1 MKKKYWLIG
10 SLCAVMTACI
20 AAGCKTA
27 LDPYDDGKFGG
38 STNNES
44 NELVTDKKIKLD
56 GKLDD
61 ECWQN
66 QKVFDF
72 TYQNVR
78 VRVKTVFGDLG
89 FYVGYEVE
97 DDHVYAVEGRD
108 VWKGSSVE
116 IYVDRGDA
124 TKKSERTF
132 QYRLGALDQW
142 ELLYGY
148 ETKEDSWTATYLPV
162 FGKTQVQGTVNS
174 GSTQGMTAEI
184 YVRWDALGYDFTS
197 ENFKVPETVKIM
209 PVYNQSS
216 GAEMDSARDFWVNN
230 GGDLGNPMHYWLFD
244 EHGFVDADAEGA
256 IVGDSVYGRAKS
268 AGWDVSEE
276 AAGVIRSK
284 TAGDQSIFFK
294 NVYTTDYAVTT
305 LIEYQDA
312 LEYWAS
318 GLYWQKDPYPK
329 AGLILASDTTVQAY
343 LLNYDGEHRH
353 GTPEGMFFSK
363 GNPDPRELWEL
374 YNPKNLDGVLI
385 NGAANG
391 KLRMT
396 GVKVGRYLLVFIG
409 DAETE
414 RFGGTF
420 VGMQEIAETAGNATP
435 GFYTLGCE
443 VEFSDY
449 EVTTD
454 ERVITGLADSVL
466 SVLRLDQKSGG
477 ALGVNQLG
485 YKLGESAT
493 VTVNTY
499 ENYKLTSL
507 KVNGEEKIGE
517 LSEDGELTF
526 TMTENEMTV
535 TPAYER
541 VNNTHLAEG
550 VLHYIE
556 KNAPTRNIGILVTGT
571 AADGGKVF
579 LQLKPD
585 AVDGNNNAEWYA
597 NLPDGTYKARVLV
610 DGIYR
615 ATKEFTVNGA
625 NVDLSVLETPLNWV
639 YSGDVETKR
648 DGSVIVR
655 GYNQYREVSNRTATD
670 YFAMSAYHFRADED
684 FTVGGTWETGGFG
697 VKIDNVVYRFHAMK
711 CDNQEMYFYI
721 EVDGGAS
728 QEYRGIYHSISG
740 TGAPLQMDVFYLNG
754 EFRILFDGKTSFVI
768 NADNTPNAEIRKLF
782 DPNKTK
788 RVGLI
793 TVGEDMVFQ
802 DYDFAFGQTETE
814 AMYNRLSKG
823 TVVLP
828 QNVEGLQIT
837 SSVTGESAT
846 GTEVTLTFALD
857 TGYVM
862 TSVTV
867 NGRDMLESV
876 KNNRLTFTLL
886 GGENIVTATAE
897 ALAVHRVQGTLGYA
911 AGLYGAGDTVN
922 ISTRGFTGALNGESW
937 SIDLPDGTHELK
949 FESARFRTKTISVTV
964 SGGNVTVGEKVEFT
978 QIKFEDDSPIR
989 YENETKND
997 FKIVGG
1003 TWTASYFAGIT
1014 AGSGIRID
1022 ANIQRGDGKTLSYG
1036 DWQTGGLY
1044 IGGATNSF
1052 IVFVKSME
1060 NGSQIMIGGT
1070 HPVWCWWWV
1079 DVPVSFGGTGD
1090 NLDISFVYRP
1100 NSIALMLG
1108 ERIVAEITPETVGT
1122 GEYRGAC
1129 TLFEFNSVYREMFA
1143 SDISA
1148 NKVGL
1153 RIAHAP
1159 SDNADAGI
1167 IFKNVKCMPAAEIPA
1182 DMKGSVKLPAAVEG
1196 LSVTAENNKLAGFVG
1211 ETVTLNFNLDDGKT
1225 ITSLTLD
1232 GNDVLNK
1239 LSGGKLVITLT
1250 AGEHVLE
1257 AATEGVSVFTVTGTL
1272 GYAAG
1277 LYGTGDTVTVSS
1289 GTFVG
1294 TLSGE
1299 NWTIKLPA
1307 GDHEI
1312 AFASGRFETKTVS
1325 ATVGNSAVSIDD
1337 KVEFTQIKF
1346 TADSHYERDGND
1358 VLTPADA
1365 WTGAYFAGID
1375 GKDGFR
1381 ADIKL
1386 QREDG
1391 NFSIEGSWGT
1401 GGFFLKKNGV
1411 EFLIFVM
1418 RANSGEVYVYL
1429 QNKSN
1434 WTTYEY
1440 RGTNVFLQG
1449 TGAPVELSLVYL
1461 GDELHLLINQKAV
1474 LSLNVSNYTS
1484 GNLGGQNPNP
1494 APYAGLFTKGADD
1507 SVSFGVATMDTGA
1520 ATKIRYTKLAYSVV
1534 NELPNG
1540 FKTENKT
1547 AALLDNPSMATDY
1560 TDGSV
1565 GLGASATHWLKD
1577 PTGAGRFLTSD
1588 AQGNFVI
1595 SYTLQR
1601 MDGNFTV
1608 EGTWDTPYFQI
1619 YINGTEY
1626 TFFAM
1631 RENANI
1637 TVFYLNSA
1645 TKNLEFRVPYNYR
1658 GTGAPLTIK
1667 VAFSSDDHLLHIFL
1681 ADTHYAFEVTN
1692 AAGSSFETMYMENGK
1707 ILGFRC
1713 GTFAGVLSDLSYAV
1727 TKAEVDTE
1735 LQKWGEATKVS
1746 VTA

>member
-244 EHGFVDADAEGA
+244 ENGFVDADAEGA

-409 DAETE
+409 DAATE

-517 LSEDGELTF
+517 LTEDGELTF

-541 VNNTHLAEG
+541 VNDTRVAEG

-597 NLPDGTYKARVLV
+597 NLPDGTYKARVIV

-615 ATKEFTVNGA
+615 AMKEFTVNGA

-697 VKIDNVVYRFHAMK
+697 VKVDNVVYRFHAMK
-711 CDNQEMYFYI
+711 CDANEMYFYI

-754 EFRILFDGKTSFVI
+754 EFKIVFDGQTTFTV
-768 NADNTPNAEIRKLF
+768 NRDNTPNQELHKLF
-782 DPNKTK
+782 DTSKVK
-788 RVGLI
+788 RVGLV
-793 TVGEDMVFQ
+793 TVGKDMVFQ
-802 DYDFAFGQTETE
+802 GCDFAFNEEDTK
-814 AMYNRLSKG
+814 AMYNG
-823 TVVLP
+823 D
-828 QNVEGLQIT
+828 T
-837 SSVTGESAT
+837 SEAHTVTG
-846 GTEVTLTFALD
+846 TF
-857 TGYVM
+857 
-862 TSVTV
+862 
-867 NGRDMLESV
+867 
-876 KNNRLTFTLL
+876 
-886 GGENIVTATAE
+886 
-897 ALAVHRVQGTLGYA
+897 GYA
-911 AGLYGAGDTVN
+911 DGLYSAGDTVTVA
-922 ISTRGFTGALNGESW
+922 SRRYTGTASGGSW
-937 SIDLPDGTHELK
+937 SIDLPDGTYEVTLT
-949 FESARFRTKTISVTV
+949 SSRFLSKTVTV
-964 SGGNVTVGEKVEFT
+964 TVNGGNVTVSEQVEFT
-978 QIKFEDDSPIR
+978 QIKFEDMANVH
-989 YENETKND
+989 YENGTSSD
-997 FKIVGG
+997 FKMTGG
-1003 TWTASYFAGIT
+1003 DWTASYFAGVT
-1014 AGSGIRID
+1014 AGTGIRID
-1022 ANIQRGDGKTLSYG
+1022 ANIQRADGKTLQYG
-1036 DWQTGGLY
+1036 DWQTGGLFF
-1044 IGGATNSF
+1044 GNDQHTF
-1052 IVFVKSME
+1052 IVFVKSTE
-1060 NGSQIMIGGT
+1060 TTTSVFVGETQSAWGS
-1070 HPVWCWWWV
+1070 WWWY
-1079 DVPVSFGGTGD
+1079 DIPESFGGTGD
-1090 NLDISFVYRP
+1090 QLDVSFVILP
-1100 NSIALMLG
+1100 GSITVMLG
-1108 ERIVAEITPETVGT
+1108 ERTAVSITKDTVGT
-1122 GEYRGAC
+1122 GEGKGAC
-1129 TLFEFNSVYREMFA
+1129 TLGEFRDFYNDLLSG
-1143 SDISA
+1143 DISSL
-1148 NKVGL
+1148 KVGL
-1153 RIAHAP
+1153 RLAHSPSGDKGAFFRNVGYAP
-1159 SDNADAGI
+1159 
-1167 IFKNVKCMPAAEIPA
+1167 VAEIPA
-1182 DMKGSVKLPAAVEG
+1182 DMKGSVKLPASVDG
-1196 LSVTAENNKLAGFVG
+1196 LKITAENNKLAGFVG
-1211 ETVTLNFNLDDGKT
+1211 EKVVLNFTLDDGKSLT
-1225 ITSLTLD
+1225 ALTLD
-1232 GNDVLNK
+1232 GKNILNEVNQ
-1239 LSGGKLVITLT
+1239 GKYTFTLT
-1250 AGEHVLE
+1250 KGEHELLAE
-1257 AATEGVSVFTVTGTL
+1257 TEGVSVYAVTGTFDYAEGLYSAGDRVTVTSGTFTGTVTGN
-1272 GYAAG
+1272 
-1277 LYGTGDTVTVSS
+1277 SWS
-1289 GTFVG
+1289 
-1294 TLSGE
+1294 
-1299 NWTIKLPA
+1299 IKLPDGA
-1307 GDHEI
+1307 NEI
-1312 AFASGRFETKTVS
+1312 TIASSRFISQTVS
-1325 ATVGNSAVSIDD
+1325 ATVNGEALDGG
-1337 KVEFTQIKF
+1337 KVTFTTIKF
-1346 TADSHYERDGND
+1346 TEDSAAYERHGDA
-1358 VLTPADA
+1358 VLTP
-1365 WTGAYFAGID
+1365 TGFWSDNGVYFAGID
-1375 GKDGFR
+1375 AKDGLRIDAHMERTDNEFFVNSTW
-1381 ADIKL
+1381 
-1386 QREDG
+1386 Q
-1391 NFSIEGSWGT
+1391 T
-1401 GGFFLKKNGV
+1401 GGFIFRRNNTRFFLFFKMLDGAAVVHLGDDGSWQWKESASLCV
-1411 EFLIFVM
+1411 
-1418 RANSGEVYVYL
+1418 R
-1429 QNKSN
+1429 
-1434 WTTYEY
+1434 
-1440 RGTNVFLQG
+1440 NVTG
-1449 TGAPVELSLVYL
+1449 TGAPVDLSVVYL
-1461 GDELHLLINQKAV
+1461 NNTLYLLIANDAV
-1474 LSLNVSNYTS
+1474 ASFDMSGTILATGSGALEAGIFNTNDAPCKMRFSKIGYAPVTVLPDDFKLNRP
-1484 GNLGGQNPNP
+1484 Q
-1494 APYAGLFTKGADD
+1494 
-1507 SVSFGVATMDTGA
+1507 ATIFDRND
-1520 ATKIRYTKLAYSVV
+1520 ATVV
-1534 NELPNG
+1534 Y
-1540 FKTENKT
+1540 
-1547 AALLDNPSMATDY
+1547 D
-1560 TDGSV
+1560 DGSV
-1565 GLGASATHWLKD
+1565 GFAAGTHWLAN
-1577 PTGAGRFLTSD
+1577 PAGGGFLTSD
-1588 AQGNFVI
+1588 AAGDFIIN
-1595 SYTLQR
+1595 YTLER
-1601 MDGNFTV
+1601 MDGYFTQ
-1608 EGTWDTPYFQI
+1608 EGSWNTPNLQI
-1619 YINGTEY
+1619 YLPQVQY

-1631 RENANI
+1631 RENAST
-1637 TVFYLNSA
+1637 TVLYLNSSDG
-1645 TKNLEFRVPYNYR
+1645 KVLEFRVPYAYQ
-1658 GTGAPLTIK
+1658 GTGAPLT
-1667 VAFSSDDHLLHIFL
+1667 VSFGYSSADHLLHVYL
-1681 ADTHYAFEVTN
+1681 GGAHYTLEVSN
-1692 AAGSSFETMYMENGK
+1692 AADSSYSWLYAENAK
-1707 ILGFRC
+1707 IPGFSC
-1713 GTFAGVLSDLSYAV
+1713 GAQAGILSDLSYV
-1727 TKAEVDTE
+1727 TTKAEVDAT
-1735 LQKWGEATKVS
+1735 LSGWGTATNIS
-1746 VTA
+1746 ATA

>member
-1 MKKKYWLIG
+1 MKKRFLLIG
-10 SLCAVMTACI
+10 GLCVACVACFVTAC
-20 AAGCKTA
+20 AETE
-27 LDPYDDGKFGG
+27 PFDDSHFGG
-38 STNNES
+38 SSNNES
-44 NELVTDKKIKLD
+44 NELVTDKMIALD
-56 GKLDD
+56 GKLDED
-61 ECWQN
+61 CWQGKN
-66 QKVFDF
+66 AFDF
-72 TYQNVR
+72 VYQDVR

-89 FYVGYEVE
+89 FYVGYEV
-97 DDHVYAVEGRD
+97 DDSHVYAVEGRD

-116 IYVDRGDA
+116 MYVDRGDA

-132 QYRLGALDQW
+132 QYRLGVLDQW
-142 ELLYGY
+142 ETLYGY
-148 ETKEDSWTATYLPV
+148 ETKEDSWSMTYLPIY
-162 FGKTQVQGTVNS
+162 GKTQVRGTVNS
-174 GSTQGMTAEI
+174 GSTEGMTAEI
-184 YVRWDALGYDFTS
+184 FVRWDALGYDFTKD
-197 ENFKVPETVKIM
+197 NFEIPETVKIM

-216 GAEMDSARDFWVNN
+216 GAEMDSARTYWANN

-244 EHGFVDADAEGA
+244 GNGFVDADAEGA
-256 IVGDSVYGRAKS
+256 SVGDSDYGRVKS
-268 AGWDVSEE
+268 AGWDVSREPE
-276 AAGVIRSK
+276 GIIRSK
-284 TAGDQSIFFK
+284 TAGDQTIFFK
-294 NVYTTDYAVTT
+294 GIYETDYAVTA
-305 LIEYQDA
+305 LVEFQDA
-312 LEYWAS
+312 LEYWANN
-318 GLYWQKDPYPK
+318 LYWQKDPYPK

-353 GTPEGMFFSK
+353 GTGEGMFFAK
-363 GNPDPRELWEL
+363 GNPDPRETWNLYGYKSLTEL
-374 YNPKNLDGVLI
+374 PT
-385 NGAANG
+385 GATNG
-391 KLRMT
+391 KVRLT
-396 GVKVGRYLLVFIG
+396 GVKSGRYLLVFAG
-409 DAETE
+409 TEETE
-414 RFGGTF
+414 KFGGTF
-420 VGMQEIAETAGNATP
+420 VGMQEIAETAGKASP

-443 VEFSDY
+443 VEFTDY
-449 EVTTD
+449 AVSTD
-454 ERVITGLADSVL
+454 AGLITGLANSVL
-466 SVLRLDQKSGG
+466 SVLKLDQKNGG
-477 ALGVNQLG
+477 ALTVNQLG
-485 YKLGESAT
+485 YRLDERAT
-493 VTVNTY
+493 VKVNCY

-507 KVNGEEKIGE
+507 KVNGQERIGE
-517 LSEDGELTF
+517 LSDDGELVVK
-526 TMTENEMTV
+526 MSENEMTV
-535 TPAYER
+535 TPVYER
-541 VNNTHLAEG
+541 VSGTRLVEG
-550 VLHYIE
+550 SLRYIE
-556 KNAPTRNIGILVTGT
+556 KNAHPKNVSILITGE
-571 AADGGKVF
+571 ASDGGKVF
-579 LQLKPD
+579 LQLSPSAAD
-585 AVDGNNNAEWYA
+585 DDNLAEYYC
-597 NLPDGTYKARVLV
+597 NLPSGGYTARVLV

-615 ATKEFTVNGA
+615 ASKQFAVESENIV
-625 NVDLSVLETPLNWV
+625 LSAIETPLNWV
-639 YSGDVETKR
+639 FEGNIDTRK

-655 GYNQYREVSNRTATD
+655 GYNQYREVAQRSATG
-670 YFAMSAYHFRADED
+670 YFAMSAHHFRDD
-684 FTVGGTWETGGFG
+684 GVFDQDGTWATGGFG
-697 VKIDNVVYRFHAMK
+697 VKIDNTVYRFHAMRF
-711 CDNQEMYFYI
+711 NASEMYFYI

-728 QEYRGIYHSISG
+728 QEYKGIMHPYAG
-740 TGAPLQMDVFYLNG
+740 TGAPLTMDVFYLNG

-1122 GEYRGAC
+1122 GENRGAC